1 MYKYSKSELCSYIP
15 ELCLLP
21 AQMYRNYF
29 YFLPGCSKTFFTSCP
44 DVPELDE
51 QPRSE
56 APSELP
62 LFRSLWRNYPFSGG
76 THIKTFRVPVSV
88 RTAPSNQPLTTNQP
102 KPIWLN
108 CCLVGWFLSF
118 YGSVTSDNL
127 MIRFYC
133 ITQFF
138 NYFFAF
144 ATCFL
149 LQYHLIKTL
158 M

>member
-1 MYKYSKSELCSYIP
+1 MYKYNSELYSDIP
-15 ELCLLP
+15 ELFLLP
-21 AQMYRNYF
+21 AQMYRNNF
-29 YFLPGCSKTFFTSCP
+29 FFLPGCFKTCFTSCSDVPELFFTSCS

-62 LFRSLWRNYPFSGG
+62 LFRSLRRNYPFPGG
-76 THIKTFRVPVSV
+76 TRTKTFRVAVSV
-88 RTAPSNQPLTTNQP
+88 RTAPSNQPLTTTQP

-127 MIRFYC
+127 MIKFYY

-138 NYFFAF
+138 NYLFAF
-144 ATCFL
+144 FTAV
-149 LQYHLIKTL
+149 
-158 M
+158 